1 MQQQTSERSVF
12 VHLLINKDM
21 LNDACCEE
29 VLQTDLKRIEIL
41 EKAIQGFLL
50 SRVASLKES
59 IRARH
64 RAENKSLVKKFFAEN
79 LENKGSKSST
89 KRKGECAAG
98 TIYIHKEGS
107 VGEMRAETS
116 LKDFSIEVMPS
127 DDKVLI
133 DLTRASSLAML
144 DLSSKPEDYEWANCV
159 PQKIT
164 IRHQSSGK
172 VYSSPQSSVFIPRR
186 ATHKTA
192 NPLSEADDDLAASSL
207 QWWGRPIWAWT
218 RHEKMLAHG
227 VIMALDLTKDLH
239 SHLHS
244 VFAGSLIQ
252 LVVSNTR
259 CIGNLTSASMRGRQ
273 NCLLV
278 IDYLDVAKINLTR
291 PTPREIVEAK
301 VVSPEP
307 RSASGATNDEIGH
320 EQKIIEKAGSAPR
333 KETLSPKKADTEW
346 NDDDNADL
354 TSSITI
360 VATTA
365 TTAAAGGTDQ
375 IEKEN
380 WFMHCGETQT
390 QTPIALVS
398 SSQDSMSEAEES
410 PPESIDKAAEIVL
423 EKGYSDESDTP
434 DCAIVT
440 LTESTATDDYSQVYE
455 YFLPQP
461 AQIDSRGVD
470 LTVLSQL
477 PPKVRSEVRLAAAV
491 HDKRVKRKRPNIN
504 SKLVQWLATTDTAT
518 KRVSSLASTAHIPAK
533 KRKNSISAFFSEKSN
548 S

>member
-1 MQQQTSERSVF
+1 MQQQSEASERRVF
-12 VHLLINKDM
+12 VHLLINKDL
-21 LNDACCEE
+21 LNDSCCEE
-29 VLQTDLKRIEIL
+29 VRDLKRIGIL

-64 RAENKSLVKKFFAEN
+64 RAENKSLVKKFFAEH
-79 LENKGSKSST
+79 LKNKRSKSST
-89 KRKGECAAG
+89 KRKGECDTG
-98 TIYIHKEGS
+98 TIYIHKEES

-116 LKDFSIEVMPS
+116 LEDFSIMPS

-159 PQKIT
+159 PQIT
-164 IRHQSSGK
+164 IRHQSS
-172 VYSSPQSSVFIPRR
+172 SAFIP
-186 ATHKTA
+186 
-192 NPLSEADDDLAASSL
+192 PVSEADDDASAASSL

-227 VIMALDLTKDLH
+227 VIMALDLTKDL

-244 VFAGSLIQ
+244 GVFAGSLIQ

-259 CIGNLTSASMRGRQ
+259 CIGKMRGHQ

-278 IDYLDVAKINLTR
+278 IDYLDIAKINFGKMTH
-291 PTPREIVEAK
+291 PAPREIVEAK

-307 RSASGATNDEIGH
+307 ISASGATNDEIGL
-320 EQKIIEKAGSAPR
+320 EQNFIEKAGSAPR
-333 KETLSPKKADTEW
+333 KATLSPKKADTEW

-360 VATTA
+360 VSTT
-365 TTAAAGGTDQ
+365 TTTTTAGGTDQ
-375 IEKEN
+375 IAKEN
-380 WFMHCGETQT
+380 WYMHCGET

-398 SSQDSMSEAEES
+398 SSQDSMSEAKES
-410 PPESIDKAAEIVL
+410 PPELLDKAAEIVL
-423 EKGYSDESDTP
+423 EKGNSDESDTP

-461 AQIDSRGVD
+461 AQIDSHGVD
-470 LTVLSQL
+470 LTMLSQL
-477 PPKVRSEVRLAAAV
+477 PPKVRSEIRLAAAV
-491 HDKRVKRKRPNIN
+491 HDKRVKRKRPNTN

-518 KRVSSLASTAHIPAK
+518 KRASSLASTAHIPAK
-533 KRKNSISAFFSEKSN
+533 KRKNSISAFFSGKSN